1 MSASDRRAGTKRQT
15 AAKRARAD
23 VSAAGQL
30 RKQARTVVKDVQEMS
45 GMATDAAQE
54 KLGQLRDNA
63 SEYYEQGREKVFG
76 VQRTVEQFI
85 CEQPVKSVLIAAG
98 VGLLFGR
105 FWMRR

>member
-1 MSASDRRAGTKRQT
+1 MSTINGPVRTKRNA
-15 AAKRARAD
+15 AAKRARANGH
-23 VSAAGQL
+23 ATERL
-30 RKQARTVVKDVQEMS
+30 RKQARKVTKDVQKMS
-45 GMATDAAQE
+45 GIATNAAQE

-63 SEYYEQGREKVFG
+63 SEYYEQGRDKVHD

-85 CEQPVKSVLIAAG
+85 REKPVKSVLIAAG